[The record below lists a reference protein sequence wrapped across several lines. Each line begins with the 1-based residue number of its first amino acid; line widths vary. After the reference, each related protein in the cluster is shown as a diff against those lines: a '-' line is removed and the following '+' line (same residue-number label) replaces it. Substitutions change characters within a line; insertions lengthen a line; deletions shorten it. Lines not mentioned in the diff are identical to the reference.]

1 MTTGEVG
8 DGGDGGE
15 CVFWGGGGVT
25 EGGCCGGVTS
35 QRGVLRMAK
44 KTKAAPQRRNQS
56 ADYRGRSVYAQ
67 PTHKVDLL
75 NTCMGKL

>member
-25 EGGCCGGVTS
+25 EGG
-35 QRGVLRMAK
+35 VLRWSDVTARR
-44 KTKAAPQRRNQS
+44 AADGEENQGS
-56 ADYRGRSVYAQ
+56 AAETQ
-67 PTHKVDLL
+67 PKR
-75 NTCMGKL
+75 